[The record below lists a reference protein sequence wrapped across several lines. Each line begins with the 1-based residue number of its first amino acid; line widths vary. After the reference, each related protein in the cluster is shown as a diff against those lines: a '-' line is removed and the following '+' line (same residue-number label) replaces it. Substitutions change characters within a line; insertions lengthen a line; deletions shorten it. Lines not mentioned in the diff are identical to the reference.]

1 MLTNYSNHWGSCGIP
16 KLSGCDLPTS
26 WLAFPETGAPGF
38 PQLSWFTMSTMV
50 DVYGTNFFPTHKG
63 PQLVPSSKL
72 TQSLKICLKR
82 NPPNYP
88 HPLLMA
94 GSMQKKEGSAA
105 SGQASI
111 EKIEVGWFLF
121 WDPAYLSIFRDGNC
135 YMLHMMNLYLHNL
148 CIQLHT

>member
-1 MLTNYSNHWGSCGIP
+1 
-16 KLSGCDLPTS
+16 
-26 WLAFPETGAPGF
+26 
-38 PQLSWFTMSTMV
+38 
-50 DVYGTNFFPTHKG
+50 
-63 PQLVPSSKL
+63 
-72 TQSLKICLKR
+72 
-82 NPPNYP
+82 
-88 HPLLMA
+88 MA

-148 CIQLHT
+148 CIQLHNNIYIYIYILYVYIYIYVCVCSAWL